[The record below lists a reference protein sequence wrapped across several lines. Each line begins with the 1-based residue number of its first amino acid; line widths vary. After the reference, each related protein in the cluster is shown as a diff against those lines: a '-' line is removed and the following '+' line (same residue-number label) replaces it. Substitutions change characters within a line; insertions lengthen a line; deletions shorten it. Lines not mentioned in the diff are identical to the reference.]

1 MPFKKVTV
9 IGLGLIGGS
18 LAWALKESKQ
28 VENVYGVD
36 TDRESVDYALG
47 NNMID
52 TGSSDPEEG
61 VSDAEIVVIAVR
73 VGAITEV
80 AKSIIPSLTQG
91 TVLTDVGSVKG
102 DIVNEVENLVPSG
115 IHFVGGHPIAG
126 TERSGAMAGERGL
139 FRGRRV
145 ILTPTAKTDPG
156 ARDKVA
162 SLWKA
167 AGSEVHE
174 LDMLAHDRIFGFI
187 SHLPHVVAY
196 SLIDSVLNADNS
208 EALFDFA
215 GGGLGDYTRIAASS
229 PDMWA
234 DIFNANKGNVL
245 QAIGEF
251 KGSLEK
257 IEAAIKSGDRSSLL
271 EILSQASEAK
281 RETVK

>member
-1 MPFKKVTV
+1 MPFNKVTV

-36 TDRESVDYALG
+36 IDRESVDYALG

-52 TGSSDPEEG
+52 AGSSDPEEA

-73 VGAITEV
+73 VGKITEV
-80 AKSIIPSLTQG
+80 AKSIIPFLAQG

-102 DIVNEVENLVPSG
+102 TIVNEMEEVVPPG
-115 IHFVGGHPIAG
+115 IHFIGGHPVAG
-126 TERSGAMAGERGL
+126 TENSGVRSAEPGL
-139 FRGRRV
+139 FRGKRV
-145 ILTPTAKTDPG
+145 ILTPRAKTDPG
-156 ARDKVA
+156 AKDKVA
-162 SLWKA
+162 SLWEA
-167 AGSEVHE
+167 AGSEIHE
-174 LDMLAHDRIFGFI
+174 LDAQAHDRIFGFI
-187 SHLPHVVAY
+187 SHLPHIVAY
-196 SLIDSVLNADNS
+196 SLIDAVLNADNS

-234 DIFNANKGNVL
+234 DIFNTNKENIL

-257 IEAAIKSGDRSSLL
+257 IETAIKSGNRDSLM
-271 EILSQASEAK
+271 EILSKASKAK
-281 RETVK
+281 RETSK